1 MNNELSTLS
10 IFLILGICIGLLFD
24 IFRISRR
31 VFKTPNIII
40 YIEDISFWI
49 LTGFLI
55 LYTIGVFTNGEIRL
69 YMILMIFIG
78 AFLYFISISKYFILL
93 NTKILNFIKS
103 TINFLLIPLRKTL
116 NIVRKTLNITGRK
129 IFQKK
134 FTLFSKK

>member
-1 MNNELSTLS
+1 MNNELSTLP
-10 IFLILGICIGLLFD
+10 IFLMLGIYIGVLFD

-40 YIEDISFWI
+40 YIEDILFWI

-55 LYTIGVFTNGEIRL
+55 SYAISVFTNGEIRL

-93 NTKILNFIKS
+93 NTKILNFVKS
-103 TINFLLIPLRKTL
+103 TTHLLLIPLRKSL
-116 NIVRKTLNITGRK
+116 NIV
-129 IFQKK
+129 KK
-134 FTLFSKK
+134 PLRFTA